1 MKEPGARD
9 RRPLFGSSS
18 STYGQAAASHSGV
31 DPESLE
37 RENDRDIER
46 IGERT
51 SLLKQVTSGIKDEV
65 EKSHR
70 ALDSIAGDMG
80 SARMSL
86 GATVHRFKKVFEE
99 PQKKQLLYWVATIVL
114 VLFLLYSLI
123 KWTAR

>member
-1 MKEPGARD
+1 MKEAGPRD

-18 STYGQAAASHSGV
+18 THNQATASTSGV

-37 RENDRDIER
+37 RENDQNIDSL
-46 IGERT
+46 GQRT
-51 SLLKQVTSGIKDEV
+51 SLLRQVTAGIKDEV

-80 SARMSL
+80 SARMGL

-99 PQKKQLLYWVATIVL
+99 PQKRQLLYWVAAIV
-114 VLFLLYSLI
+114 VTLFLLYNLI
-123 KWTAR
+123 KYSRR